1 MTNPEVV
8 GIQKAMR
15 TFMRNPSP
23 ERADILLLLMAPHRR
38 ESTTI
43 QRLIDQ
49 VLDYKYIVGSLSK
62 QEEAAVAG

>member
-1 MTNPEVV
+1 
-8 GIQKAMR
+8 
-15 TFMRNPSP
+15 MRNPSP